1 MSWEFILLLLFFCAS
16 LNAQDLRGS
25 WLGTFRF
32 LNAVHPIRIELENSD
47 KNWKGSADLL
57 LDGIQHAELS
67 SLKVDGEQLEFTV
80 KLGQESL
87 AFSGQSTKAQ
97 SIDGKVVSGEN
108 TGDFQLTQIANIPPA
123 ELSKLFG
130 VYKLENDEY
139 VYLRTWDELGSG
151 QFTAFHSDGSI
162 RALYPRSSTEYFS
175 GPGLLIPSP
184 ETSSYSF
191 QKNRIEYRE
200 GSNMKSGTRVEAIRE
215 IEIEIPNNE
224 RKIHGSLVLP
234 DRKGPHSAVVL
245 VHGSGAV
252 SRDFLGPLAY
262 VFAQKGI
269 AALTYDKRK
278 DWMDSSFE
286 DLAEDAASAFRY
298 LRMRS
303 EIDSTKVGYL
313 GASQGGWIAPLAASR
328 EPGASFLILFS
339 GPAVTPAEHEF
350 MRTREEARVEGASEE
365 EIKKMVEGLHSQ
377 LAELRTE
384 EARVEFEKQLGEWM
398 AAGKSK
404 ELEQSEIGNPR
415 FLLWYRSIMD
425 YDPVPVLIQTKIPVL
440 ALYGELDLGVPPQ
453 ENIEPLKKHLSE
465 AGNKNLQ
472 VHVLP
477 RANHVLLESKTGSR
491 TEFPHLDRFTPG
503 LFELMTNWILK
514 LKALK

>member
-1 MSWEFILLLLFFCAS
+1 MRWEFSLLLLFFCAS
-16 LNAQDLRGS
+16 LSAQDLSGS
-25 WLGTFRF
+25 WLGTFQF
-32 LNAVHPIRIELENSD
+32 LNAVHPIRIELEKIDTS
-47 KNWKGSADLL
+47 WKGSADLL
-57 LDGIQHAELS
+57 LDGVHAAELS
-67 SLKVDGEQLEFTV
+67 SLRVDGNHLEFTI

-87 AFSGQSTKAQ
+87 AFSGGSTKAQ

-108 TGDFQLTQIANIPPA
+108 SGDFYLTKIANISPA
-123 ELSKLFG
+123 EFSKLFG
-130 VYKLENDEY
+130 VYKLDKDEY

-151 QFTAFHSDGSI
+151 QLTAFHSDGRI
-162 RALYPRSSTEYFS
+162 HALYPRSSTKYFS

-184 ETSSYSF
+184 ETSNYSF

-200 GSNMKSGTRVEAIRE
+200 GLSTKSGTRIEAIRE
-215 IEIEIPNNE
+215 IEIEIPHGK

-234 DRKGPHSAVVL
+234 EGKGPNPAVVL

-252 SRDFLGPLAY
+252 SRDFLGPIAY

-286 DLAEDAASAFRY
+286 DLAEDAAAAFRY
-298 LRMRS
+298 LRTRS
-303 EIDSTKVGYL
+303 EIDSAKVGYL
-313 GASQGGWIAPLAASR
+313 GASQGGWIAPLAASK

-339 GPAVTPAEHEF
+339 GPSVTPAEHEV
-350 MRTREEARVEGASEE
+350 MRTREEARVQGASEE
-365 EIKKMVEGLHSQ
+365 EIKKIVEGLRSQ
-377 LAELRTE
+377 LAELRKE
-384 EARVEFEKQLGEWM
+384 ETRVEFEKQLGEWK

-425 YDPVPVLIQTKIPVL
+425 YDPVPVLIRTKIPVM
-440 ALYGELDLGVPPQ
+440 ALYGELDLAVPPQ
-453 ENIEPLKKHLSE
+453 ENIEPLKKYLSE

-477 RANHVLLESKTGSR
+477 RANHVLLDSETGGRS
-491 TEFPHLDRFTPG
+491 EFPQLKRFTPG
-503 LFELMTNWILK
+503 LFALITNWILK
-514 LKALK
+514 LHS